1 MRADNRS
8 MWDAKITARQ
18 EKAEVGGSNQNGS
31 GQQGHVDAE
40 NRPVLGTSEQHYG
53 GAEYKNETRMADRVS
68 KEVTATTASIMVAHT
83 GLRRQY
89 ALLERAFCAL
99 F

>member
-1 MRADNRS
+1 MAQANKVTS
-8 MWDAKITARQ
+8 MLRIGPSLGQVNNTMGAR
-18 EKAEVGGSNQNGS
+18 N
-31 GQQGHVDAE
+31 
-40 NRPVLGTSEQHYG
+40 T
-53 GAEYKNETRMADRVS
+53 KNETRMADRVS